1 MKLRKRLGC
10 LLLVLTMLLALF
22 PVTVQAA
29 GFRDIQ
35 GHWAEADINEAVEQG
50 LFTGTSATTF
60 SPNASMT
67 RAMFVTVLY
76 RMDDGA
82 AIGDAYFIDID
93 TNAWYYDAVCWAN
106 ENGLVTGTDT
116 WHFSPNQNITREQ
129 MVTILYRYLNYME
142 AGLEHTTD
150 VPIRFLDQ
158 SKISAYAKDAVTEM
172 QLAGIIGGK
181 PAGTGYRFDPQ
192 GNATRA
198 EAARVFCLF
207 LDRMYWGEEELPSE
221 LTESMNYAQE
231 EFEIVELDYQDDDG
245 YIREADL
252 PKVLADLE
260 SLAKE
265 WLEEGFITRYEVNE
279 DNIVVKLE
287 AGASYMH
294 IPSVYEYR
302 EYAGSLPRQIQF
314 YEPYYTEDRNT
325 VSYFYDAQQ
334 KYGTGENLCKKVAA
348 AESSYTYGG
357 RFADNQTN
365 LESVKAWG
373 PDSIIVWLGHGG
385 YSESMGPVLFTG
397 EFQGKNEPQAVF
409 EDLDKDRLVVSDG
422 NRFGVTAAYFDKY
435 YSENSL
441 SGSLIWL
448 GACKSAKDTRLG
460 DVLIKKGACAVVG
473 STESIGIPF
482 LVNQTNY
489 FFTRLTEKDGSGNRY
504 TAEEALSY
512 AKIHALAN
520 SPPNILFGQMYLFSN
535 GPFCLS
541 GTTTQIMGFVQ
552 DNVTHTPI
560 AGAKVSLSDTSLGG
574 TTNAEGKYTI
584 SGMDAGKT
592 YTIKAEAEDYLTAS
606 RSVTTSGSGSVGV
619 NFALDPVPRI
629 SIELS
634 PDSGTVAKGTVTV
647 YKEDGTTKVGTHT
660 FTTAAF
666 EIGGLESANY
676 KLEISADGY
685 QTTIVT
691 AKAASDPV
699 TQIVKLTQLEGK
711 ISLRLVPNSG
721 TVTGGKVATTKTA
734 GLTSSTSETSDF
746 TGSSFVIGALEPGA
760 QYKVDI
766 AAEGYNAATVTVN
779 AAVNPT
785 VTTVNL
791 TAKVSL
797 PILGKTATVTVKDFD
812 TGAALSGAAVTL
824 YGGPSSSSLIQLTTG
839 TTNSSGVF
847 TAAVPMH
854 SVYKAEAT
862 LNGYVR
868 GSTETSSTTIGVT
881 LSKEPDL
888 TPDPEPDPGIPAGYT
903 PIYTAEEFAALKGD
917 EKVILM
923 KNISFTDAVRG
934 SKYIWSGVLDGNGH
948 TISGV
953 KVDGYTEAAGWINT
967 NSGTIK
973 NVRFQIS
980 MQGVSTGPSAV
991 IGMNTSSGTIENCV
1005 VTGSISASRTSSN
1018 GGWVGAAGLVGNNG
1032 GVIRNCVNRASVS
1045 ATATGPAGT
1054 STVTAKA
1061 GGIAV
1066 LNTGEIT
1073 NCLNLGY
1080 ISVSSKNFARA
1091 GGIAADQA
1099 YTSSGYKT
1107 GTVSGCGNGGTVSIV
1122 FTNQTGG
1129 VTGGFRHPVYAYA
1142 EDGYATSLKVNYFGD
1157 NSSSYES
1164 TKLELVTLE
1173 ELYDMWADYL

>member
-29 GFRDIQ
+29 GFRDTQ

-207 LDRMYWGEEELPSE
+207 LDRMYWGEEELTPEEASQRIEEILADEE
-221 LTESMNYAQE
+221 LGGIAEKWREASTDAARQEYVDEAVEYFELLNDAEEIEQLSVDRENQTVSFTVGGLESCYLLYDPAENITGAATRPESMNTVLAAGTGSAFSGSNLVSGASNIIYKALVLESYPANATSEMAAEFHIRSADYKGLIEAISASSIQISADVRTGVTVESLKTGLNNYDLIFVNSHGATSHGTPFIALE
-231 EFEIVELDYQDDDG
+231 EAYSSNKYLKDREENRVLVYGGLSILGDG
-245 YIREADL
+245 Y
-252 PKVLADLE
+252 
-260 SLAKE
+260 
-265 WLEEGFITRYEVNE
+265 
-279 DNIVVKLE
+279 
-287 AGASYMH
+287 
-294 IPSVYEYR
+294 
-302 EYAGSLPRQIQF
+302 
-314 YEPYYTEDRNT
+314 
-325 VSYFYDAQQ
+325 
-334 KYGTGENLCKKVAA
+334 
-348 AESSYTYGG
+348 
-357 RFADNQTN
+357 
-365 LESVKAWG
+365 
-373 PDSIIVWLGHGG
+373 
-385 YSESMGPVLFTG
+385 
-397 EFQGKNEPQAVF
+397 
-409 EDLDKDRLVVSDG
+409 
-422 NRFGVTAAYFDKY
+422 FGVRGAFFSY
-435 YSENSL
+435 YYDGLERAPL
-441 SGSLIWL
+441 KAQWVHL
-448 GACKSAKDTRLG
+448 GTCHGMK
-460 DVLIKKGACAVVG
+460 
-473 STESIGIPF
+473 
-482 LVNQTNY
+482 TN
-489 FFTRLTEKDGSGNRY
+489 D
-504 TAEEALSY
+504 
-512 AKIHALAN
+512 LA
-520 SPPNILFGQMYLFSN
+520 Q
-535 GPFCLS
+535 
-541 GTTTQIMGFVQ
+541 GFR
-552 DNVTHTPI
+552 D
-560 AGAKVSLSDTSLGG
+560 AGAKFVTGYTDEVALAFDEWCVYYMIDHINERNTLSAAVAYADPKAREETNDKIPYVVQHRPPLKALGDGSLKLNPFGKESAPAG
-574 TTNAEGKYTI
+574 TGK
-584 SGMDAGKT
+584 
-592 YTIKAEAEDYLTAS
+592 L
-606 RSVTTSGSGSVGV
+606 
-619 NFALDPVPRI
+619 
-629 SIELS
+629 SIQLS
-634 PDSGTVAKGTVTV
+634 PNSGTVTKGTVTV
-647 YKEDGTTKVGTHT
+647 YKEDGTTKVGIHT
-660 FTTAAF
+660 FTTPSF
-666 EIGGLESANY
+666 EIGELETGASY
-676 KLEISADGY
+676 KLEIAADGF
-685 QTTIVT
+685 QPAAVT
-691 AKAASDPV
+691 GKAADNPV
-699 TQIVKLTQLEGK
+699 TWIVKLTQLEGK

-791 TAKVSL
+791 TAKADV
-797 PILGKTATVTVKDFD
+797 PILAKTVTVNVKDFD

-824 YGGPSSSSLIQLTTG
+824 YGGPSSSSLTQLTTG

-847 TAAVPMH
+847 TAAVPMY
-854 SVYKAEAT
+854 SVYKAEVT

-868 GSTETSSTTIGVT
+868 GSTETSSSTIGVT
-881 LSKEPDL
+881 LSKEPGL